1 MEQNDKILIPF
12 LQKVYSAL
20 KHLDN
25 FSVSNDFY
33 DNISDF
39 DGFFS
44 EYRSSTLVLQTSLG
58 GNNNPT
64 YQKNLKEF
72 LLKDEQLSKWMN
84 DKRVGSVHK
93 QPFNLHK
100 HLQVVVYSTI
110 SSEIILE
117 KEYTIEYDESFEK
130 LQKELIS
137 EFEKQNPVEVNFS
150 LVYFFTEEDKKVDA
164 FNLSMKAIKAMM
176 AFMVAMY
183 KDLNIQDSTCATL
196 LEKNIELAH
205 SIDGKTFTF
214 IRDYYY
220 LVQKQQFI
228 GGEILESNIPYYKM
242 PVGRIY
248 ENFGVKRQLY
258 DDFAFFVSMHSQIY
272 LKQHQHIM
280 PTFFV
285 KYADDTIAI
294 VSFDATLRTT
304 FYRKINE
311 IALKVKNEEIEA
323 VYYVTEF
330 VTYGSI
336 SNKEEFE
343 TLIRLPYIE
352 RRMKS
357 QSSILTFYQVSKD
370 GVKCILAKRE
380 QINDLLT
387 PQGVTQFK
395 KEYDTAYHCF
405 LTPLIVAF
413 ATKRDRENV
422 SKC

>member
-294 VSFDATLRTT
+294 VSFDTTLRTT

-395 KEYDTAYHCF
+395 KEYNTAYHCF

>member
-58 GNNNPT
+58 GKNNPI

-100 HLQVVVYSTI
+100 HLQVVAYSTI

-272 LKQHQHIM
+272 LKQ
-280 PTFFV
+280 PV
-285 KYADDTIAI
+285 GG
-294 VSFDATLRTT
+294 
-304 FYRKINE
+304 IN
-311 IALKVKNEEIEA
+311 
-323 VYYVTEF
+323 
-330 VTYGSI
+330 
-336 SNKEEFE
+336 
-343 TLIRLPYIE
+343 
-352 RRMKS
+352 
-357 QSSILTFYQVSKD
+357 
-370 GVKCILAKRE
+370 LAH
-380 QINDLLT
+380 T
-387 PQGVTQFK
+387 
-395 KEYDTAYHCF
+395 
-405 LTPLIVAF
+405 
-413 ATKRDRENV
+413 
-422 SKC
+422 